1 MSTRLSR
8 RQWLASGVAA
18 SSLLSFGV
26 LAQGRAPLK
35 IGLVTSLSG
44 PFTALGESMRAG
56 LQMLIA
62 EAGGQ
67 MGGRRVELVVEDDQ
81 GKPEEGVRKVRKL
94 LSQDKVDVICGV
106 ISAAVALAIRDVV
119 NDAQVPTFMAN
130 ASANALAREAASS
143 HIFRVTKTSWMLGH
157 TGALWTADRI
167 GKAGGMTLASDY
179 AAGREYVGD
188 FAATYAE
195 RGGKLG
201 KQVWTPVSYT
211 HLTLPT
217 KRIV

>member
-1 MSTRLSR
+1 M
-8 RQWLASGVAA
+8 
-18 SSLLSFGV
+18 
-26 LAQGRAPLK
+26 
-35 IGLVTSLSG
+35 
-44 PFTALGESMRAG
+44 
-56 LQMLIA
+56 
-62 EAGGQ
+62 
-67 MGGRRVELVVEDDQ
+67 
-81 GKPEEGVRKVRKL
+81 
-94 LSQDKVDVICGV
+94 
-106 ISAAVALAIRDVV
+106 ALAIRDVV

-201 KQVWTPVSYT
+201 KQVWTPLGTPDFAPLLMNIAAASPSFLYSFLAGADAVRF
-211 HLTLPT
+211 LRQMKEFRLNGKVKLIGPGALFDQEDVLPAAGDAALGLSL
-217 KRIV
+217 IHI

>member
-94 LSQDKVDVICGV
+94 LSQDKVD
-106 ISAAVALAIRDVV
+106 A
-119 NDAQVPTFMAN
+119 
-130 ASANALAREAASS
+130 
-143 HIFRVTKTSWMLGH
+143 
-157 TGALWTADRI
+157 
-167 GKAGGMTLASDY
+167 
-179 AAGREYVGD
+179 
-188 FAATYAE
+188 
-195 RGGKLG
+195 
-201 KQVWTPVSYT
+201 VSYT

-217 KRIV
+217 KA